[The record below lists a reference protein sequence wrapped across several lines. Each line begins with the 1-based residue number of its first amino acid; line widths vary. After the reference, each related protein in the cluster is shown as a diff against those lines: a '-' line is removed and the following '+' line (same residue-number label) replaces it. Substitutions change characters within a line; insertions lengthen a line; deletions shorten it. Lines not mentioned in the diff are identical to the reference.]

1 MPDTLPDPAT
11 ARAMATAAN
20 LRVLVGAL
28 RRRMRGEGHLGDLTF
43 SQSSVLL
50 HLEREGPTTVTAL
63 AKLEGV
69 RPQSMGATVA
79 VLQAAG
85 WVEGAPH
92 PTDGRQTLLSLTQ
105 ACRERVAAGR
115 AAREDWLLKAMRS
128 QLTAAEQD
136 ELARAVALLK
146 RLAEA

>member
-1 MPDTLPDPAT
+1 MPDTASDPVVVRALAT
-11 ARAMATAAN
+11 AVE
-20 LRVLVGAL
+20 LRVLVGSL
-28 RRRMRGEGHLGDLTF
+28 RRRMRGQGHLGDLTF

-50 HLEREGPTTVTAL
+50 HLEREGPLTVTAL

-85 WVEGAPH
+85 WVAGSPD
-92 PTDGRQTLLSLTQ
+92 PSDGRQTLLSLTQ

-115 AAREDWLLKAMRS
+115 AAREDWLFKAMRS
-128 QLTAAEQD
+128 RLTPAEQD
-136 ELARAVALLK
+136 ELARAVTLLK